1 MPRHRNGGLR
11 KRCACPRG
19 NWTKCSHPWHFAFKW
34 KGVHYR
40 FSLERELGRPVTSKI
55 EAADEGDRLRRA
67 IRAGTLRVPKPE
79 VEPMLVLTFR
89 AFAET
94 WKERRGNQLVRPRDN
109 EYRLELIQA
118 FVPPGRN
125 GQTFGDMPLD
135 HIRTGDVEAFRDA
148 RKAKGRSACTVNHD
162 LKLLRK
168 MFNWAIRRGYIER
181 TPFKIGTEPAIMLDK
196 EIPRDRRFQNEDDEQ
211 KLLDNADPYLR
222 AVIIA
227 LLDTA
232 CRLGEILSLQ
242 WKDVNLERRELT
254 IQAVK
259 AKTRTSRILPI
270 SSRLVSTLEM
280 RRLGPDGKELGPETY
295 VFGNETG
302 EQIASVREAWEIVRS
317 KAGLGDLQIRDLR
330 HEAGSRFDEAGV
342 STNYVSKIL
351 GHASLNTTT
360 RYLNIQRRGLHL
372 AMEKL
377 EESQRLAEEQRRK
390 KADEQKRKS
399 AESVAQTLHTASN
412 SAPAV
417 VSAQSDSPT
426 GKYVSS

>member
-1 MPRHRNGGLR
+1 MSKRFAMHGKPKGAPRAPSTTISSCCA
-11 KRCACPRG
+11 RCS
-19 NWTKCSHPWHFAFKW
+19 T
-34 KGVHYR
+34 
-40 FSLERELGRPVTSKI
+40 GR
-55 EAADEGDRLRRA
+55 
-67 IRAGTLRVPKPE
+67 
-79 VEPMLVLTFR
+79 
-89 AFAET
+89 
-94 WKERRGNQLVRPRDN
+94 
-109 EYRLELIQA
+109 
-118 FVPPGRN
+118 
-125 GQTFGDMPLD
+125 
-135 HIRTGDVEAFRDA
+135 
-148 RKAKGRSACTVNHD
+148 
-162 LKLLRK
+162 
-168 MFNWAIRRGYIER
+168 IRRGYIER
-181 TPFKIGTEPAIMLDK
+181 TPFKIGTEPAVTLDK

-211 KLLDNADPYLR
+211 KILENADPHLR

-232 CRLGEILSLQ
+232 CRLGEILWLQ

-270 SSRLVSTLEM
+270 SSRLLASLEM
-280 RRLGPDGKELGPETY
+280 RRIGPDGRELGPDAY

-302 EQIASVREAWEIVRS
+302 ERITSVREAWVDVRS

-351 GHASLNTTT
+351 GHTSLNTTT

-377 EESQRLAEEQRRK
+377 EESQRMAEEQRRK
-390 KADEQKRKS
+390 KAEEQKRKN
-399 AESVAQTLHTASN
+399 AESVAQTLHTASD

-417 VSAQSDSPT
+417 VSGQVDSPT
-426 GKYVSS
+426 RKRFPS